1 MRTYNKTD
9 SQVLEKKANIDNIDL
24 RWRNLIETKNLKND
38 EEKDKALK
46 VLKKKII
53 QPRTNVLSQVN
64 FE

>member
-24 RWRNLIETKNLKND
+24 RWRNLIETKNFKND